1 MLDEKTTSTFSTVP
15 KLPTGVDG
23 NFPMTLGLIVSC
35 RYNQIE
41 MIRQAIIDQ
50 DGKIVYQNPTNG
62 DIIQLRMYQV
72 EKILS
77 GDTSELRRIYE
88 KKKRVRPQ

>member
-1 MLDEKTTSTFSTVP
+1 
-15 KLPTGVDG
+15 
-23 NFPMTLGLIVSC
+23 
-35 RYNQIE
+35 

-50 DGKIVYQNPTNG
+50 DGRIVYQNPTNG